1 MDCGTQKT
9 LMPVLLVIR
18 MSIGLEVWMIERVL
32 QVAASILET
41 ILFLGRASN
50 KIPFLSLQL
59 KPNI

>member
-18 MSIGLEVWMIERVL
+18 MPIRLEVWMLERVL

-41 ILFLGRASN
+41 ILSLG
-50 KIPFLSLQL
+50 
-59 KPNI
+59 